1 MELEK
6 RNKKKKKELDQN
18 TKELLAK
25 EALIIKDLQKK
36 LYILKN
42 ALIEEKKKTSSLE
55 QLCNEMKSQIKQLE
69 EEIIHKDEEIIKLN
83 KEIMDFQN
91 SISLGKSKLVEEEI
105 KEKKKTNLNIIEN
118 VINKTKILTS
128 SDKNEI
134 PNEVVLELEN
144 KKLKKKNEELEK
156 ELNSIKNKFL
166 EEKNDLVNINIENE
180 KKIKELNESVKS
192 KELAIYIKNKEL
204 NENQQRIE
212 MLLNNNK
219 LWDLERG
226 KFNNELKAT
235 QDKLNILE
243 TELKNKEEIMQKL
256 KNDYKKC
263 SEQNMELY
271 LKIKHL
277 NSELSTSKTYMKKFK
292 CEIQNQ
298 PENYKAEISFG
309 PTGDGD
315 YVMVLQIKEDELI
328 PIKLT
333 DVEYIKKNKQND
345 ALDVSVL
352 HNEYLKKFCF
362 IHKDE
367 NVLNSIK
374 NAYDEYFKIAM
385 RMQTLPEENINS
397 NKNIFDL

>member
-1 MELEK
+1 MSDK
-6 RNKKKKKELDQN
+6 NQPVVPGDQN

-36 LYILKN
+36 LYIIKN
-42 ALIEEKKKTSSLE
+42 ALIEEKKKTTSLE
-55 QLCNEMKSQIKQLE
+55 QLSNEMKSQIKQLE

-118 VINKTKILTS
+118 VINKTKSLTS

-144 KKLKKKNEELEK
+144 KKLKKKNEELET
-156 ELNSIKNKFL
+156 ELNSIKKKFL

-180 KKIKELNESVKS
+180 KKLKELNESVKS

-219 LWDLERG
+219 IWDLEKG
-226 KFNNELKAT
+226 KFNTELKAT
-235 QDKLNILE
+235 QDKLNLLE

-277 NSELSTSKTYMKKFK
+277 NSELSSSKTYMKKFK

-385 RMQTLPEENINS
+385 RMQTFPEENINS
-397 NKNIFDL
+397 NKSIFDL

>member
-1 MELEK
+1 MSDK
-6 RNKKKKKELDQN
+6 NQPVVPGDQN

-36 LYILKN
+36 LYIIKN
-42 ALIEEKKKTSSLE
+42 ALIEEKKKTTSLE
-55 QLCNEMKSQIKQLE
+55 QLSNEMKSQIKQLE

-118 VINKTKILTS
+118 VINKTKSLTS

-144 KKLKKKNEELEK
+144 KKLKKKNEELET
-156 ELNSIKNKFL
+156 ELNSIKKKFL

-180 KKIKELNESVKS
+180 KKLKELNESVKS

-219 LWDLERG
+219 IWDLEKG
-226 KFNNELKAT
+226 KFNTELKAT
-235 QDKLNILE
+235 QDKLNLLE
-243 TELKNKEEIMQKL
+243 IELKNKEEIMQKL

-263 SEQNMELY
+263 SQQNMELY

-277 NSELSTSKTYMKKFK
+277 NSELSSSKTYMKKFK

-385 RMQTLPEENINS
+385 RLQTFPEENINS

>member
-1 MELEK
+1 MSD
-6 RNKKKKKELDQN
+6 NNQPIVPGDQN

-36 LYILKN
+36 LYIIKN
-42 ALIEEKKKTSSLE
+42 ALIEEKKKTTSLE
-55 QLCNEMKSQIKQLE
+55 QLSSEMKSQIKQLE

-144 KKLKKKNEELEK
+144 KKLKKKNGELET

-219 LWDLERG
+219 IWDLEKG

-235 QDKLNILE
+235 QDKVNLLE

-385 RMQTLPEENINS
+385 RMQTFPEENINS
-397 NKNIFDL
+397 NKSIFDL